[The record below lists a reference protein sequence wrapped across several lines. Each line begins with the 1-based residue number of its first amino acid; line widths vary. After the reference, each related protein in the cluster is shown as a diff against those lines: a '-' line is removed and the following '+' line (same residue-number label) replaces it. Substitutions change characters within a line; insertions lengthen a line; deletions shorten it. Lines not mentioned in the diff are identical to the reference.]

1 MSLLTGPLP
10 TSVIIGGREM
20 PVRADYR
27 AGIAFEQALS
37 APGLSEQQR
46 LALALGV
53 LYEQMPENIGQAVE
67 QALWFYRCGRQ
78 GSAGQDSEEDQD
90 DGMAKG
96 PRVYSY
102 EEDAPYIYAAF
113 LSQYG
118 LDLAD
123 VGFLHW
129 WKFKALFAGLE
140 ERHEFVKIMRYRSVA
155 ISPKMPPEEQKFYRT
170 MKRLYALPDHRSE
183 EEKERDFVNALAG
196 GL

>member
-10 TSVIIGGREM
+10 QSVVIGGQEV
-20 PVRADYR
+20 PVRADFR

-37 APGLSEQQR
+37 APELSEQQR
-46 LALALGV
+46 LALALTV
-53 LYEQMPENIGQAVE
+53 LYEQMPEDIGQAVE
-67 QALWFYRCGRQ
+67 QALWFYRCGKQ
-78 GSAGQDSEEDQD
+78 TSTGQDEEDQD
-90 DGMAKG
+90 GGEATG

-123 VGFLHW
+123 VRFLHW

-140 ERHEFVKIMRYRSVA
+140 ERHEFVKIMRYRSMA